1 MAENFIRNLCTQA
14 AAAANTMTKATPVPE
29 GYILHEQRS
38 KDMGSKHGS
47 WSNELRVLNHSHG
60 TGRKVEVRRSAVTL
74 KALPLVTHF
83 LQKGH
88 TS

>member
-38 KDMGSKHGS
+38 KDMAASMEAGVMS
-47 WSNELRVLNHSHG
+47 
-60 TGRKVEVRRSAVTL
+60 
-74 KALPLVTHF
+74 
-83 LQKGH
+83 
-88 TS
+88 